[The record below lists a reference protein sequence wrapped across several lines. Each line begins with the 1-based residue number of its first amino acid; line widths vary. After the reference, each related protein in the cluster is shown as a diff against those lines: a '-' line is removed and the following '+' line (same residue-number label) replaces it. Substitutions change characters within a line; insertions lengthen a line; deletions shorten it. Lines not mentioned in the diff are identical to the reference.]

1 MNATHTTTSPRLAE
15 RLNRSVQSCIFRA
28 QRPFRV
34 DADDLVLRLSPAV
47 DFRDPHHR
55 TLSLSGGEQSTRRPA
70 YVRVI
75 LSVAGTFHPD
85 CEESSAWVIQDLG
98 LIELGGTVDIDIARD
113 ATFHLTFAEP
123 IETTVEV
130 PVDGQRFR
138 ITLPKSEHGWSCSD
152 ERYAIATDQ
161 DLPNMALVK
170 TRALPVPAGRNPP
183 AVPIQTSGYIPPRM
197 VGGGANREPLTVRA
211 LLSDCPLGLVRIDVY
226 QDSGLLERRVL
237 RSSLWPVYISQNR
250 SEILDHE
257 IPASFVMPDD
267 HAGGVKWDAVPVTE
281 TDLRIADLPRL
292 REILRDGLVHSS
304 QHFPPEC
311 LQKLQAFLQKH
322 NDEKAR

>member
-1 MNATHTTTSPRLAE
+1 MNATPTTTLPRLAE
-15 RLNRSVQSCIFRA
+15 RLNRSIQSSAFHA

-34 DADDLVLRLSPAV
+34 DADDLVLRFSPVV
-47 DFRDPHHR
+47 DFRDPYHR
-55 TLSLSGGEQSTRRPA
+55 TLALSGGEQSTRRPA

-75 LSVAGTFHPD
+75 LSVAGTFHLD
-85 CEESSAWVIQDLG
+85 CEESGAWVIQDLG
-98 LIELGGTVDIDIARD
+98 LIELGGTIDLEIARD

-123 IETTVEV
+123 AETTVDV
-130 PVDGQRFR
+130 PVDGQLFRF
-138 ITLPKSEHGWSCSD
+138 TLPKSEHGWSCSD
-152 ERYAIATDQ
+152 ERYAIAADQ

-170 TRALPVPAGRNPP
+170 TRALQVPARRNLPAPP
-183 AVPIQTSGYIPPRM
+183 RQTSGHIPARM
-197 VGGGANREPLTVRA
+197 VGGGANREPLAISVP
-211 LLSDCPLGLVRIDVY
+211 LSDCPLGLVRIDVH

-237 RSSLWPVYISQNR
+237 RSTLWPVYISQND

-267 HAGGVKWDAVPVTE
+267 HAGGLNWDAVPVTE

-292 REILRDGLVHSS
+292 REILCDGLVHSS
-304 QHFPPEC
+304 QHFPTEC

-322 NDEKAR
+322 REEKAR